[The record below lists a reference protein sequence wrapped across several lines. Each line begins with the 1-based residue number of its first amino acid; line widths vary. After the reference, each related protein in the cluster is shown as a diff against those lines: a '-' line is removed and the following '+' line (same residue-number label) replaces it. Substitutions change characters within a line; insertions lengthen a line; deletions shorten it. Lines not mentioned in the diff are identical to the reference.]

1 MYSMANEPID
11 MIIPI
16 LREMRSEIKAD
27 LTDIRVRLEVFQQRM
42 DEFED
47 ELKSVRKV
55 LVADTLMSKLV
66 TGDFDKRIS
75 VLEIDVQRLM
85 RDT

>member
-1 MYSMANEPID
+1 MANEPVD
-11 MIIPI
+11 MIMPM
-16 LREMRSEIKAD
+16 LREMRSEMNEQFSRIDA
-27 LTDIRVRLEVFQQRM
+27 RLERFQQRM

>member
-1 MYSMANEPID
+1 MYSMANEPVG
-11 MIIPI
+11 MIMPM
-16 LREMRSEIKAD
+16 LREMRSEMNEQFSRIDA
-27 LTDIRVRLEVFQQRM
+27 RLEWFQQRM